1 MQPKTEEFL
10 HLLLWSAE
18 QLARPTFRNLTDSYE
33 AWAYRNGL
41 LRQAVKL
48 EKQRL
53 IERDQA
59 APNDRIYR
67 LTERGRLR
75 ALGGR
80 DPEAHWSRRWDGK
93 WRLVLFD
100 LPMDRHGERSKLRR
114 YLRVRGFGCLQG
126 SVWVSPDPMR
136 GERDVLAG
144 GAVNVESLL
153 LLEARPCAGERDEE
167 IVAGAW
173 DFPAIN
179 RHYARYLKVLE
190 RCPEKAVV
198 NSDSPEVLLRWAA
211 DERLAWQAAVES
223 DPLLPQRLLP
233 EDYLGRR
240 AWDRR
245 VEILGKAGRLLRSL
259 SPGTA

>member
-1 MQPKTEEFL
+1 MQPKTEELL

-18 QLARPTFRNLTDSYE
+18 RLTRPTFRNLTDSYE
-33 AWAYRNGL
+33 AWAYRSGL
-41 LRQAVKL
+41 LRQTAKL
-48 EKQRL
+48 EKHRL
-53 IERDQA
+53 IERDHT
-59 APNDRIYR
+59 NLKDRIYR
-67 LTERGRLR
+67 LTEHGRLH

-80 DPEAHWSRRWDGK
+80 DPEAQWSRRWDGK

-100 LPMDRHGERSKLRR
+100 LPMDRQVQRGKLRR
-114 YLRVRGFGCLQG
+114 YLRARGFGCLQG
-126 SVWVSPDPMR
+126 SVWVTPNPTL
-136 GERDVLAG
+136 GEREILAG
-144 GAVNVESLL
+144 GVTDVESLL

-179 RHYARYLKVLE
+179 RRYARYLKVLE
-190 RCPEKAVV
+190 RWPEETAP

-211 DERLAWQAAVES
+211 DERRAWQAAVEV

-233 EDYLGRR
+233 KDYLGRQ
-240 AWDRR
+240 AWNRR

-259 SPGTA
+259 SPGIG